1 MRLRRGAIALAL
13 CAPLGCAPAPGS
25 RPARPAPAVGQV
37 KHYQP
42 LEMAGD
48 ARQAGQAV
56 ILGTD
61 EANGSTVLALPAAPT
76 PVVVDAMTVARA
88 DAAGGASHAIVLT
101 SAPAPGAA
109 IAATATT
116 TRAAPGDA
124 EPAAPVQV
132 GGGDDG
138 AAGARW
144 RADAWSAALIAT
156 TALGKDLADAA
167 LSATPAGAVDGPASA
182 LLAGGFVAAMLGDTI
197 DPAAT
202 LAGAIQPDGTIGPVA
217 GLADQ
222 VAAAIARGR
231 TRIGVPAGMR
241 VVRSATSGKD
251 VDLVQLAHSRRAEL
265 IELADVRDAYRLL
278 TGRRLPAPVPVAAA
292 AMALPP
298 AALDRLEARYSAW
311 QRKLAEE
318 WAPLLQLEQAGRLP
332 AAITVLMRVAHGRS
346 EHAEALHRTGKPVAA
361 YGDILAA
368 WLYAAAANQTHA
380 VIGKLAAGD
389 LDVAIAALAALDSGD
404 AGLRAAFGRI
414 AGQPPATLAGQLTA
428 IEALQAVL
436 RGWAYHELAADSL
449 RAATQTLGEL
459 RGKPATELGSPATAE
474 SAAAAI
480 APAVLRLLR
489 AVAETTVAEQELDLA
504 PDPGAGEAG
513 GPACASSAAELTR
526 TAAAQRQVAAAALAQ
541 LDALLVEPLAR
552 KAGIIADAAR
562 WRLAAIEP
570 DYLIADQLVRGAASG
585 LPHEIAAAWG
595 EGSLGAGLLALAAS
609 RAAYHSAALVIA
621 KYDALGV
628 HSDDTGRITSVN
640 HPQAFRAL
648 LASAERTA
656 RAAAHSAQVATGAI
670 PVQAR
675 LAYQVAVI
683 EAAGGLDDQLDA
695 LAELWSATAFSEA
708 AVSLARSC
716 R

>member
-13 CAPLGCAPAPGS
+13 CAPLGCAPAPGP
-25 RPARPAPAVGQV
+25 RPARPEPTVGRV

-61 EANGSTVLALPAAPT
+61 EANGSTVLALPAATT
-76 PVVVDAMTVARA
+76 PVVVDAMAAGRA
-88 DAAGGASHAIVLT
+88 DAAAGGAAHAIVLT
-101 SAPAPGAA
+101 SAPAPSTGV
-109 IAATATT
+109 
-116 TRAAPGDA
+116 AAPGG
-124 EPAAPVQV
+124 EPAGPVQV
-132 GGGDDG
+132 GGADEG
-138 AAGARW
+138 AIGARW
-144 RADAWSAALIAT
+144 RADAWSAALVAT
-156 TALGKDLADAA
+156 TALGKDLASVA
-167 LSATPAGAVDGPASA
+167 LSATPAGPIDGPAAA
-182 LLAGGFVAAMLGDTI
+182 LLAGGFVAAMLGDAV
-197 DPAAT
+197 DPTAT
-202 LAGAIQPDGTIGPVA
+202 LAGAIMPDGTIGPVA

-241 VVRSATSGKD
+241 VVRSAASGKD
-251 VDLVQLAHSRRAEL
+251 VDVVQLARSRHAEV

-278 TGRRLPAPVPVAAA
+278 TGHRLPAPVPVAAA
-292 AMALPP
+292 AMALPQ
-298 AALDRLEARYSAW
+298 AAVERLEARYAAW

-346 EHAEALHRTGKPVAA
+346 EHAEALHRTGKLVAA

-380 VIGKLAAGD
+380 VVGKLTAGD
-389 LDVAIAALAALDSGD
+389 PDAAIATLATLDPGD

-414 AGQPPATLAGQLTA
+414 GGQPPATLAGHLAA
-428 IEALQAVL
+428 IQALQAVL

-449 RAATQTLGEL
+449 RAATQALGEL
-459 RGKPATELGSPATAE
+459 RGKPAAELGAPATAE

-489 AVAETTVAEQELDLA
+489 TAAETTVAEQELDLA
-504 PDPGAGEAG
+504 PDPGGDGG
-513 GPACASSAAELTR
+513 GPACTCSSAELAR
-526 TAAAQRQVAAAALAQ
+526 TAAAQHQVAAAALGH

-552 KAGIIADAAR
+552 KAGIPADAAR
-562 WRLAAIEP
+562 WRVAAIEP
-570 DYLIADQLVRGAASG
+570 DYLIADQLVRGAAGG
-585 LPHEIAAAWG
+585 LPHDIAAAWG
-595 EGSLGAGLLALAAS
+595 AGSLGAGLLALAAS

-621 KYDALGV
+621 RYDALGV
-628 HSDDTGRITSVN
+628 HSDDTGRIASVN

-648 LASAERTA
+648 VASAERAA
-656 RAAAHSAQVATGAI
+656 RAAARAAQVATGAI

-683 EAAGGLDDQLDA
+683 ETAGGPDDQLDA
-695 LAELWSATAFSEA
+695 LAELWTATAFSEA